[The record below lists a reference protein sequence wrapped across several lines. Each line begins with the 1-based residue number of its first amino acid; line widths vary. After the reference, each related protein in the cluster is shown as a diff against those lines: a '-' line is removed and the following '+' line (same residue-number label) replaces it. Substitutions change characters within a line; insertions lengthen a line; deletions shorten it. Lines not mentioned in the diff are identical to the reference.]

1 MNYWLMKS
9 EPEVFG
15 IDHLA
20 KRPKQTEHWDGVRN
34 YQVRNMIRDQMKPG
48 DQAFFY
54 HSSCKEPG
62 ITGVIQIKS
71 DAYPDFSALD
81 PENEH
86 FDPKSS
92 VDKPR
97 WYMVDVQL
105 VRKFS
110 RTIGLTELKNIVSL
124 ANMPVLRRG
133 NRLSITPV
141 TSLEWKTILKLVDHP
156 R

>member
-9 EPEVFG
+9 EPAVFG

-48 DQAFFY
+48 DHAFFY

-92 VDKPR
+92 VAKPR

-105 VRKFS
+105 LRKFN
-110 RTIGLTELKNIVSL
+110 RVIGLAELKTIDSL
-124 ANMPVLRRG
+124 ADMPVLRRG

-141 TSLEWKTILKLVDHP
+141 TSLEWKTILKLADHA